1 MTEKGFKL
9 LHRIIGILIAISIV
23 IAGICLAIGCCYIY
37 FSDDMSYSRI
47 AVSDVF
53 AVICIPVY
61 ACLVLVVTGCL
72 SELLLPS
79 VKQKSK
85 ASHSSETAVN
95 NLLKKRGLSSLSEHS
110 LSVHYREKGKRTL
123 NSIIMTALTLAACT
137 VFFIYAL
144 DRDNFDNVDINGSV
158 ISALLVLTPCV
169 LLPFSFHLYSLISKE
184 RGFKRVLAALKIDAE
199 AEVACIDHKPRFESF
214 DIFVSKVG
222 RFFENSVSGR
232 PLMFVRI
239 TIVAIAMLCLVF
251 GLAFGGTADVFTK
264 ASNICTE
271 CIGLG

>member
-9 LHRIIGILIAISIV
+9 LNRIIGILVAISIV

-61 ACLVLVVTGCL
+61 VCLVLVVLGFL
-72 SELLLPS
+72 AELLLPS

-85 ASHSSETAVN
+85 SSLSSETGVSL
-95 NLLKKRGLSSLSEHS
+95 LLKKRGLSSLSDHA

-123 NSIIMTALTLAACT
+123 NSIIMTALTLASCLT
-137 VFFIYAL
+137 FFVYAL
-144 DRDNFDNVDINGSV
+144 NQDNFDNVDINGSV
-158 ISALLVLTPCV
+158 ISAALVLAPCV
-169 LLPFSFHLYSLISKE
+169 LLPFSFHVYSLISRE
-184 RGFKRVLAALKIDAE
+184 RGFKRVLAALKSDAE
-199 AEVACIDHKPRFESF
+199 CECSDIEQKPKFEGF
-214 DIFVSKVG
+214 DIFVSNVG
-222 RFFENSVSGR
+222 RLFEGAVSGR
-232 PLMFVRI
+232 PLMIVRI
-239 TIVAIAMLCLVF
+239 TIVAIAILCLVF